1 MKRLALLLVLFACLA
16 TTSAARSQQP
26 TSKPSA
32 PDRENVQRGDTL
44 DIKPSPELQQALD
57 DLAAAVQALAR
68 RITSDPELKAAAI
81 QVASG
86 LVTTAH
92 QVVSEQSG
100 VIQEALKTA
109 ADRISAQSPQQQ
121 GAKKR

>member
-1 MKRLALLLVLFACLA
+1 MKRIALLLVLFACLA
-16 TTSAARSQQP
+16 TTSAARFQQP
-26 TSKPSA
+26 TSKSSA
-32 PDRENVQRGDTL
+32 PARENVQRGDTL

-86 LVTTAH
+86 MVTTAH

-121 GAKKR
+121 RAKKP

>member
-26 TSKPSA
+26 TSKSA
-32 PDRENVQRGDTL
+32 APGRENVQRDTL
-44 DIKPSPELQQALD
+44 DIKASPELQQALD

-109 ADRISAQSPQQQ
+109 ADRISAQSTQQQ
-121 GAKKR
+121 RAKKP

>member
-26 TSKPSA
+26 TSKSSA
-32 PDRENVQRGDTL
+32 PGRENVQRDTL
-44 DIKPSPELQQALD
+44 DIKASPELQQALD

-109 ADRISAQSPQQQ
+109 ADRISAQSTQQQ

>member
-16 TTSAARSQQP
+16 TTSAARFQQP
-26 TSKPSA
+26 TSKSSA
-32 PDRENVQRGDTL
+32 PARENVQRGDTL

-109 ADRISAQSPQQQ
+109 ADRISAESPQQQ
-121 GAKKR
+121 RAKKP

>member
-1 MKRLALLLVLFACLA
+1 MKRLALLFVLFACLA

-26 TSKPSA
+26 TAKSSA
-32 PDRENVQRGDTL
+32 PGRENVQRNDTL
-44 DIKPSPELQQALD
+44 DIKASPELQQALD
-57 DLAAAVQALAR
+57 ELAAAVQALAR
-68 RITSDPELKAAAI
+68 RITSDPELKSAAI

-109 ADRISAQSPQQQ
+109 ADRISAQSAQQQ
-121 GAKKR
+121 RAKKP